1 MLCIHTM
8 NFCKV
13 PNSATWSEWEGG
25 WDFNFENWESNG
37 RADGECTRNSI
48 SLLAFLIKK
57 PIKASINRLLQHAIP
72 TIYQLIPAACNI
84 KIVGPK
90 GYYYLTHT

>member
-1 MLCIHTM
+1 M

-72 TIYQLIPAACNI
+72 TIYQ
-84 KIVGPK
+84 
-90 GYYYLTHT
+90 